1 MEEIL
6 VDYAVYFRITGIC
19 FGQKHNENG
28 FFQDTGI
35 FYSLN
40 DAGNVSIQFF

>member
-6 VDYAVYFRITGIC
+6 VDYAVYFRITGIY

-28 FFQDTGI
+28 FF
-35 FYSLN
+35 L
-40 DAGNVSIQFF
+40 